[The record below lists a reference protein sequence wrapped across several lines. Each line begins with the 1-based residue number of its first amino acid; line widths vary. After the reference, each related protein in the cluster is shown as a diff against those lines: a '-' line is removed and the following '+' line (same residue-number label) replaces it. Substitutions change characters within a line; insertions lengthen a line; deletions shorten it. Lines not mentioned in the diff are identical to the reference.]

1 MTDISRISRTY
12 YLGFNLPIHLACL
25 LGLIFLNYNPV
36 TLVIMAFVFYILI
49 FGIGV
54 NVGYHRLATHNSFV
68 LKHPW
73 MKYPMVFLGLFAMMG
88 GPIVWA
94 QYHRYHHAFTD
105 TDKDPHSPIK
115 GKLYAHF
122 LWTLNPPSVPA
133 IIVKDL
139 IKDRILGWMNIHCR
153 SIVIVTLLMAAL
165 INQTFL
171 LALLLAMV
179 VSFNVE
185 MSINSLFGHDQQGS
199 KNTVFLQYLT
209 LGASLHGNHHVNPKN
224 YNFAIAPGEIDIV
237 KYFIDWIKK

>member
-1 MTDISRISRTY
+1 MTDISRISRNY
-12 YLGFNLPIHLACL
+12 YLGFNLPIHLACI
-25 LGLIFLNYNPV
+25 LGLIFLNYS
-36 TLVIMAFVFYILI
+36 FVNLLIGTFLFYTLI

-68 LKHPW
+68 P
-73 MKYPMVFLGLFAMMG
+73 KYAWTRYLMIFMGLFAMMG

-115 GKLYAHF
+115 GKWYAHF

-139 IKDRILGWMNIHCR
+139 IKDKLLGWMNLHCR
-153 SIVIVTLLMAAL
+153 SIVIITLLIVFL
-165 INQTFL
+165 LNQTAG

-179 VSFNVE
+179 MSFNIE
-185 MSINSLFGHDQQGS
+185 MGINSLFGHDSKGS
-199 KNTVFLQYLT
+199 KNTMALQYIT
-209 LGASLHGNHHVNPKN
+209 FGASLHKNHHINPKN
-224 YNFAIAPGEIDIV
+224 YNFAVAPGEVDLV